1 MMLIDRFLSDEQ
13 DPKAVEKV
21 LGKLNDMLTTNEELI
36 YLAVQKKPAVNLL
49 PDCIAVSTKRI
60 FYCEPANFGI
70 TMNFKDISWKSIK
83 EVSFKEELFG
93 SKFICVPQHGENIIT
108 EYIPKVQARKLYQ
121 AAYEQLEGFK
131 EQQLAAEADRR
142 AQQPGA
148 ASDRHSSA
156 TDIPF
161 IDITPSP
168 AADYPS
174 KNTGRPDTDMGTA
187 DAASTSGSLFNPA
200 SPDVA
205 AGYKSP
211 FPPAAPAGA
220 AEASGYDPSAA
231 KLPPYVSGGSASASA
246 PVEEPEDETTLKL
259 RKLKTLYDKQL
270 ITLEEYEAK
279 KADILDSF

>member
-1 MMLIDRFLSDEQ
+1 MILIDRFLSDEQ

-21 LGKLNDMLTTNEELI
+21 LGKLNDMLTSNEELI

-49 PDCIAVSTKRI
+49 PDCIAVSTRRI

-70 TMNFKDISWKSIK
+70 TMNFTDISWKSIK

-131 EQQLAAEADRR
+131 EQQRLIEVEEKRPHQPVMTIDIPSEEVPAAEPATFTEP
-142 AQQPGA
+142 APTEV
-148 ASDRHSSA
+148 SA
-156 TDIPF
+156 P
-161 IDITPSP
+161 
-168 AADYPS
+168 Y
-174 KNTGRPDTDMGTA
+174 TA
-187 DAASTSGSLFNPA
+187 P
-200 SPDVA
+200 
-205 AGYKSP
+205 
-211 FPPAAPAGA
+211 
-220 AEASGYDPSAA
+220 
-231 KLPPYVSGGSASASA
+231 A

-270 ITLEEYEAK
+270 ITQDEYEAK